1 MKQSEFLRWLI
12 ANGVTIEEG
21 TKHIKLY
28 YRGKQSTLPRH
39 PSKEL
44 KTGLVNGVKKQLGIK

>member
-12 ANGVTIEEG
+12 ANGVTTEEG
-21 TKHIKLY
+21 TRHIKLY

>member
-12 ANGVTIEEG
+12 AKGVTIEEG

-28 YRGKQSTLPRH
+28 YGDKQSTLPRH

-44 KTGLVNGVKKQLGIK
+44 KTGLVNGVKKQLDIL